1 MILPKTEIRNYSP
14 VTASSKKVER
24 KKQLYRKLRKAI
36 GKDLSKI
43 KKLSINKPLTID
55 VRYYLLESSESGK
68 SKKDLDNLLKIL
80 FDVLSVNMLNGQ
92 DPLKG
97 LGFMKDDTYVYKIK
111 CEKKEN
117 SRNRE
122 GFDLK
127 ISRGICQVHIW

>member
-1 MILPKTEIRNYSP
+1 MKWELILPKIEIRDYPP

-24 KKQLYRKLRKAI
+24 KQELYRKLKKEI

-43 KKLSINKPLTID
+43 KKLSMGEPLTID
-55 VRYYLLESSESGK
+55 VCYYLLESSKSGK

-80 FDVLSVNMLNGQ
+80 FDVLSVNMVNGQ
-92 DPLKG
+92 KPLKG
-97 LGFMKDDTYVYKIK
+97 LGLMKDDTFVYKIK

-117 SRNRE
+117 SKNRE

-127 ISRGICQVHIW
+127 ILRRI